1 MEIFPNLGQNLGKS
15 ILNKKPATPY
25 KIRIY
30 RQCVFTSFSFPQVS
44 TLFSLCSCKF
54 LFCSPPLHIN
64 KNVRKNTTIYPLH
77 SYTFPSKNQLLH
89 SLKKLLLP
97 SHPPLPLSITFLST
111 FILTKCRKSPFY
123 KALTEKMKHKTDEKE
138 DEDILYVY
146 TQKEVWKPLLY
157 LPLKNWKCPFY
168 KALKKKRK
176 HKNGE
181 KGRGG

>member
-1 MEIFPNLGQNLGKS
+1 MEIFPNLGQNLGKL
-15 ILNKKPATPY
+15 ILSKKSVTPY

-97 SHPPLPLSITFLST
+97 SHPPLPF
-111 FILTKCRKSPFY
+111 
-123 KALTEKMKHKTDEKE
+123 
-138 DEDILYVY
+138 
-146 TQKEVWKPLLY
+146 PLFFSY
-157 LPLKNWKCPFY
+157 IYSSRTPKNSLFSK
-168 KALKKKRK
+168 L
-176 HKNGE
+176 
-181 KGRGG
+181 